1 MIDWKIEGNFAVKW
15 PVNGPFVI
23 YQFEIS
29 NRRTTG
35 EEILSKLQE
44 HVCPPRCFSVHR
56 LSSWLPAPRCPAP
69 SHFISDPNVNDIAAC
84 FLSFLILQ
92 LVGVFNIYLLIFQ
105 N

>member
-44 HVCPPRCFSVHR
+44 HVCPPPPVFLGAQAELMAPGTEVP
-56 LSSWLPAPRCPAP
+56 SSFPLY
-69 SHFISDPNVNDIAAC
+69 F
-84 FLSFLILQ
+84 
-92 LVGVFNIYLLIFQ
+92 
-105 N
+105 